1 MSPMPCANPGWVR
14 VGATLLF
21 LAEMAAAATVPP
33 QGEARPGVR
42 AFSCAVA
49 YLPARTTWVRTLEL
63 RYDAARLSAVLIDG
77 QAPYTFSVQG
87 TQVATSLDN
96 ERIVVDVASG
106 QWRSDFRD
114 KATGQG
120 RCE

>member
-1 MSPMPCANPGWVR
+1 
-14 VGATLLF
+14 
-21 LAEMAAAATVPP
+21 MAAAAGTATQPP
-33 QGEARPGVR
+33 VGGEARPGVR

-49 YLPARTTWVRTLEL
+49 YLPARTTWTRTLEL
-63 RYDAARLSAVLIDG
+63 RYDAARLSAVRIDG
-77 QAPYTFSVQG
+77 QAPYAFSVQG
-87 TQVATSLDN
+87 TLIVTSLDN

-114 KATGQG
+114 RATGQG